1 MSPYNKNSRDEVLLA
16 FHEAYPRPTA
26 DQIIEWVT
34 RYPEFAEDIRAHA
47 AVAHDWAACSELPV
61 VEPDETMLARG
72 YSNALNALYNA
83 EVETSEVA
91 SNAAPEGFYEMLA
104 RNNKEA
110 YEVAAELDIARGVV
124 AALFNGGMLPPIRAR
139 IVSAVITVLAITR
152 AKFDSAL
159 ELALLNPRL
168 GHAKASQAPG
178 IQPRSCDDIIRDS
191 PMSPE
196 RKRYWLEQD
205 Q

>member
-1 MSPYNKNSRDEVLLA
+1 MSTYIKNSREEVLLA

-47 AVAHDWAACSELPV
+47 AVAHDWAVCSELSA

-72 YSNALNALYNA
+72 YSNALNVLYNV
-83 EVETSEVA
+83 EVETSEAALNTA
-91 SNAAPEGFYEMLA
+91 SEGFYEILA

-110 YEVAAELDIARGVV
+110 YEIAAELDIARGVL
-124 AALFNGGMLPPIRAR
+124 AALFNGSMLPPIRAR
-139 IVSAVITVLAITR
+139 IVSAVVTVLAITR

-159 ELALLNPRL
+159 EFALANPRF

-191 PMSPE
+191 PMSAE

>member
-1 MSPYNKNSRDEVLLA
+1 MSTYNKNSRDEVLLA

-26 DQIIEWVT
+26 DQIVEWVT

-47 AVAHDWAACSELPV
+47 AVAHDWAVCSELPAF
-61 VEPDETMLARG
+61 EPDETMLARG
-72 YSNALNALYNA
+72 YSNALNVLYNV
-83 EVETSEVA
+83 EVESSEAA
-91 SNAAPEGFYEMLA
+91 SNTASEGFYEILA

-110 YEVAAELDIARGVV
+110 YEIAAELDIARGVL
-124 AALFNGGMLPPIRAR
+124 AALFNGSMLPPIRAR
-139 IVSAVITVLAITR
+139 IVSAVVAVLSITR

-159 ELALLNPRL
+159 EFALLNPRF
-168 GHAKASQAPG
+168 GHAKASQAPS
-178 IQPRSCDDIIRDS
+178 IQPRPCDDIIRNS
-191 PMSPE
+191 AMSAE